1 MELTAAIDALVIVI
15 ANAVN
20 LLMVGIFLARL
31 YGKERVER
39 IIFGIPLLLLGVPL
53 VGSVLENGILAR
65 AWWTIV
71 LPLPLIG
78 FLLVELAL
86 DYILKIEFRTTRLVG
101 PYIGLYYV
109 AFMLMVGYSFVAGGA
124 LGFITLGTYFGM
136 LGATASYF
144 ARGSPIETAARRARV
159 TRPH

>member
-136 LGATASYF
+136 LGATAYYF
-144 ARGSPIETAARRARV
+144 ARGSPIETVARRARA

>member
-15 ANAVN
+15 ANAAN

-65 AWWTIV
+65 AWWTVV

-86 DYILKIEFRTTRLVG
+86 DYVLKIEFRTTRLAG

-124 LGFITLGTYFGM
+124 LGFVTLTTYFGM
-136 LGATASYF
+136 LGATAYYF
-144 ARGSPIETAARRARV
+144 AHGSPSEVVWGRSRA
-159 TRPH
+159 TRSR